1 MTGREVMSFLQH
13 LANNHS
19 LGHFYSWSMKLS
31 SINGNLWSFFRFH
44 SQRSMCNQIPVVFKR
59 EGLCDM
65 GSGSDAELRPGRRGS
80 SCQPTAQLQTLRLSS
95 WSFFFSF
102 SCYLFWEVHP
112 IACRILVPWPEMKC
126 LLPAL
131 EVQGLNHWTAW
142 EVALPAL
149 SFLHQLTRNDHS
161 PLSQKCDRVLWDN
174 VPDSPLKK
182 PVSKVK
188 NGNLHIFPNVITQ
201 TDLAVLYLCI
211 CFLILKVCIPF
222 GQVDYNY
229 LLLKWKL
236 YAFFSRSLCSWCI
249 RLLPDTDI

>member
-1 MTGREVMSFLQH
+1 MKLLQVPLPEKYVQPNTCGFQKRRIVWHGLRKWCWAETRETWVLMPAHCPAPDTQALFLQF
-13 LANNHS
+13 L
-19 LGHFYSWSMKLS
+19 
-31 SINGNLWSFFRFH
+31 
-44 SQRSMCNQIPVVFKR
+44 
-59 EGLCDM
+59 
-65 GSGSDAELRPGRRGS
+65 
-80 SCQPTAQLQTLRLSS
+80 
-95 WSFFFSF
+95 FSF

-112 IACRILVPWPEMKC
+112 IACRILVPWPEIKP
-126 LLPAL
+126 LPPAL

-149 SFLHQLTRNDHS
+149 SFLHQLTQNDHS
-161 PLSQKCDRVLWDN
+161 PLSQKCDTVLWDN

-236 YAFFSRSLCSWCI
+236 YAFFSRSLCAWCI
-249 RLLPDTDI
+249 RLLPDTFNLRDSNLEYSA